1 MFGLYPFNRNHLN
14 KSPAVS
20 LLAVTSLVL
29 LLTNSG
35 CTQKSQNEVRLEIK
49 NVQSSGS
56 GGVYKVTGTTNLPE
70 SSQIAIAAVRYLHP
84 TEVEQTIGLTPD
96 PNTNRSILDR
106 QIVEVKQGQW
116 EADLNLWQVSPDGS
130 YRETWQA
137 NQSQTKL
144 TPENDVTFNVIF
156 DPGSQSQKLEKP
168 TVEQSSEALQP
179 QFQELE
185 GKSLRF
191 TNQGEKYVQA
201 SQSLLIPLPAGKTVA
216 PRQLPEDVNN
226 GWGNRYEIPPQT
238 LASGSAPLP
247 VTKSRQTNAPME
259 AAEFLR

>member
-1 MFGLYPFNRNHLN
+1 MFGLYRFNRNHLI
-14 KSPAVS
+14 KPPAIS

-49 NVQSSGS
+49 NVQSVSS
-56 GGVYKVTGTTNLPE
+56 TGVYKITGTTNLPE

-84 TEVEQTIGLTPD
+84 TEAEQTTGLSPD

-106 QIVEVKQGQW
+106 QIVQVKQGQW
-116 EADLNLWQVSPDGS
+116 EADLKLWQASPDGS
-130 YRETWQA
+130 YQETWQA
-137 NQSQTKL
+137 NQSNSKL
-144 TPENDVTFNVIF
+144 TPENDVTFNATF
-156 DPGSQSQKLEKP
+156 DPASQSQKSEKP
-168 TVEQSSEALQP
+168 VVDQSEPLQP

-201 SQSLLIPLPAGKTVA
+201 SQSLLIPLPTGKTVP
-216 PRQLPEDVNN
+216 PRPQPEDVND

-238 LASGSAPLP
+238 LTSESVPLP
-247 VTKSRQTNAPME
+247 GTKSRQTNAYLS

>member
-1 MFGLYPFNRNHLN
+1 MFGLDPFNRNHLI
-14 KSPAVS
+14 KSPAQY
-20 LLAVTSLVL
+20 LLTVTSLVL

-49 NVQSSGS
+49 NVQSAGS
-56 GGVYKVTGTTNLPE
+56 SGVYKITGTTNLSE

-84 TEVEQTIGLTPD
+84 TQAEQTVGLSPD

-106 QIVEVKQGQW
+106 QIVEVKKGEW
-116 EADLNLWQVSPDGS
+116 TADLNLWQVSPDGS

-137 NQSQTKL
+137 NQAQTKL
-144 TPENDVTFNVIF
+144 TPENEVTFNVTF
-156 DPGSQSQKLEKP
+156 DPGGQSQKLEKP
-168 TVEQSSEALQP
+168 AEESEPSQP
-179 QFQELE
+179 QYQELE

-201 SQSLLIPLPAGKTVA
+201 SQSLLIPLPDGKTTP
-216 PRQLPEDVNN
+216 PRLQAEDVNN
-226 GWGNRYEIPPQT
+226 GWGNRYEIPSQT
-238 LASGSAPLP
+238 LSGSAPLP
-247 VTKSRQTNAPME
+247 VTKSRQTNAPMK